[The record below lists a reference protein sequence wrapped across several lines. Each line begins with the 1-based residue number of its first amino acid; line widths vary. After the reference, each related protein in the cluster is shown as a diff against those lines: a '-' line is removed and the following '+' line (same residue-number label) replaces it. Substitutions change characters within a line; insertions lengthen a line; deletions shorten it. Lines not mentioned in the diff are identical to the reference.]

1 MGVGLPLTKI
11 TIKDLTPQDDSQY
24 YNSMFNPKI
33 IIEILEILAWL
44 AVHVFQVW
52 LNF

>member
-24 YNSMFNPKI
+24 YNSSMFNLEI
-33 IIEILEILAWL
+33 IIEILEILA
-44 AVHVFQVW
+44 
-52 LNF
+52 

>member
-11 TIKDLTPQDDSQY
+11 TRKDLNPQDDSQY
-24 YNSMFNPKI
+24 YVLTLKY
-33 IIEILEILAWL
+33 EILEILTWI
-44 AVHVFQVW
+44 AVHVFHVW